1 MAFNESI
8 NTLLMAIITRI
19 ANWSVRRNS
28 GWFGGSRECGD
39 GGGVAAVD
47 GGDDAVVH
55 LEATTVLCAN
65 QNA

>member
-1 MAFNESI
+1 
-8 NTLLMAIITRI
+8 MAIITRI

-28 GWFGGSRECGD
+28 GWFGGARECSD